1 MNRPVSLLASATAVS
16 LLGGAALFAPTAAAG
31 ALPLTQADHPS
42 GVVIN
47 EIHSQ
52 GGPFDWIEL
61 LNTSN
66 TSVDLSSWS
75 FTDDDLD
82 RDYAVIA
89 DGTVLEPGDYLVLEE
104 ETDFDFGL
112 GGGDAVNLFDDE
124 GIAVDAHEYPSH
136 AGAGLTWG
144 RLPNGAGEFTLTAP
158 TPGEANREAEEEE
171 PVETVD
177 SPIVINEVESNGDPV
192 GDWVELAN
200 TDGENSVDISGWS
213 ILDDDDSHDPIVFP
227 EGTSIE
233 SHGYFSIYT
242 DTDDDG
248 FGLGGNDSVRL
259 FDADGEL
266 VDITTWDGHAAT
278 TWGRIPD
285 MTGEFEVTG
294 EPTRNMPNIPAGE
307 QEPVNSQPWLW
318 PVESIAT
325 ADEPNTF
332 DGDISGADF
341 DENGLAYVVH
351 NGDGHLYVLDFD
363 EVGAANVL
371 DSYQLRYPD
380 GTGIPD
386 AEGVTVGEDG
396 AIFVATE
403 RNNDASSVSRPSVLR
418 FELSEEAGELEELA
432 ATDEW
437 NLAASTGELGA
448 NGGLEAIEWLPG
460 QFGGSFAVGVEQT
473 GELLFVSLDDAG
485 EHELLEVYEAP
496 FQGVMALDYQER
508 TNELL
513 VMCDEVCEGRSVLL
527 TLGGESFTE
536 LENEDGVVLIDRPE
550 TLPNVANE
558 GFASFVTEESCASA
572 GVVRTVFQLWT
583 DDNNTD
589 GHSLRTATSVIEEC
603 EPAPTEPEPT
613 EPEPTDPATTDPEP
627 TDPSPTGPGQRDGQ
641 SGDGALPQTAAAPAL
656 WLLGLAAL
664 MLLAAAAVTGRRAQ
678 PQRAAR

>member
-1 MNRPVSLLASATAVS
+1 MNRPVSLLASAAAVS
-16 LLGGAALFAPTAAAG
+16 LLGGAVLFAPTAASG
-31 ALPLTQADHPS
+31 AFPLTQADHPS

-61 LNTSN
+61 LNTSSA
-66 TSVDLSSWS
+66 TVDLSSWS

-82 RDYAVIA
+82 REYAVIA
-89 DGTVLEPGDYLVLEE
+89 DGTVLEPGEYLVLEE

-112 GGGDAVNLFDDE
+112 GGGDAVNLFDSE
-124 GIAVDAHEYPSH
+124 GAAVDAHEYPSH

-144 RLPNGAGEFTLTAP
+144 RLPNGTGEFTLTAP
-158 TPGEANREAEEEE
+158 TPGDANREPEDET
-171 PVETVD
+171 PVETVE

-242 DTDDDG
+242 ETDNDG

-259 FDADGEL
+259 FNADGEL
-266 VDITTWDGHAAT
+266 VDTTTWDGHAAT

-285 MTGEFEVTG
+285 MTGAFEVTG
-294 EPTRNMPNIPAGE
+294 EPTRSMPNIPAGE
-307 QEPVNSQPWLW
+307 ADPVNSQPWLW
-318 PVESIAT
+318 EVDAIVD
-325 ADEPNTF
+325 ADEANSF

-351 NGDGHLYVLDFD
+351 NGDGHLYVLEFD
-363 EVGAANVL
+363 EGGSARVL
-371 DSYQLRYPD
+371 DSFQLRYPD
-380 GTGIPD
+380 GSGIPD
-386 AEGVTVGEDG
+386 AEGVTVGGEG
-396 AIFVATE
+396 ALYVATE
-403 RNNDASSVSRPSVLR
+403 RDNAASSVSRPSVLR
-418 FELSEEAGELEELA
+418 FELPTEAGALEELA

-460 QFGGSFAVGVEQT
+460 QFDGSFAVGVEQT
-473 GELLFVSLDDAG
+473 GELLFVALDDAG
-485 EHELLEVYEAP
+485 EHELLDVYEAP

-527 TLGGESFTE
+527 TLDGESFTE
-536 LENEDGVVLIDRPE
+536 LENENGVVLIDRPE
-550 TLPNVANE
+550 ALPNVANE
-558 GFASFVTEESCASA
+558 GFASFVTEEECPAG

-589 GHSLRTATSVIEEC
+589 GHSLRTANSVIDEC
-603 EPAPTEPEPT
+603 EPEPT
-613 EPEPTDPATTDPEP
+613 HPEPTDPAETEQE
-627 TDPSPTGPGQRDGQ
+627 PTGPGQQDGDVP
-641 SGDGALPQTAAAPAL
+641 DGALPQTAASAPL
-656 WLLGLAAL
+656 WLIWLSVA
-664 MLLAAAAVTGRRAQ
+664 MLLAATVIFTAGRVR
-678 PQRAAR
+678 R